1 MDASEPGPMVS
12 LRQLLPLPLAAA
24 AVLSG
29 GAVLAADPYVPFPS
43 EESLKELQLVTISCA
58 RDNSAASCS
67 KSQELAD
74 PLMDHPRLPASCKDL
89 LWSILEKAKP
99 AASNSYQR
107 REALSD
113 PAQRLLL
120 VCRSLELAKPEANQP
135 QAPDTK
141 KKSGFGFGGS

>member
-1 MDASEPGPMVS
+1 MIRPLTTFLSVASALVSAPG
-12 LRQLLPLPLAAA
+12 
-24 AVLSG
+24 
-29 GAVLAADPYVPFPS
+29 LAADLYVPFPS

-58 RDNSAASCS
+58 RDNTAASCS

-89 LWSILEKAKP
+89 LWTILEKAKP

>member
-1 MDASEPGPMVS
+1 MIRPLTTLLSVASAFVSAPG
-12 LRQLLPLPLAAA
+12 LT
-24 AVLSG
+24 
-29 GAVLAADPYVPFPS
+29 ADLYVPFPS

-58 RDNSAASCS
+58 RDNTAASCS

-89 LWSILEKAKP
+89 LWTILEKSKP
-99 AASNSYQR
+99 AASNSYKR